1 MTMDS
6 DYDILEGYLD
16 NSLSPDE
23 MQAVAARLAAD
34 PDLAAAIDA
43 LREERRLRQSAW
55 QSYEPDEASAQRF
68 AVATVRALRRQR
80 ILSMMR
86 HFTRLAVSA
95 AACLALG
102 ISAGWFIWGRPIG
115 SVPVTATITG
125 PTSSLAS
132 NSSQSSGAGTYQ
144 VAITDQNGKVVA
156 VQKFNGLDEA
166 KAFADDLGRYEQRK
180 LDVQDGKATLVSD
193 KF

>member
-1 MTMDS
+1 MDS

-23 MQAVAARLAAD
+23 MQAIAARLAAE
-34 PDLAAAIDA
+34 PELAASLDA
-43 LREERRLRQSAW
+43 LREERTLRQAAW
-55 QSYEPDEASAQRF
+55 KSYEPDELSVQRF
-68 AVATVRALRRQR
+68 AASTVRALRRQR
-80 ILSMMR
+80 VFSILT
-86 HFTRLAVSA
+86 HFTRLAISA

-115 SVPVTATITG
+115 SVPVSATITG
-125 PTSSLAS
+125 PAANLAS
-132 NSSQSSGAGTYQ
+132 NSDHQSGAGTYQ
-144 VAITDQNGKVVA
+144 VAITDENGKVVA
-156 VQKFNGLDEA
+156 VQKFSGLDEA